1 MTDRKKSGTKGG
13 KPGTFDRRA
22 IARILVKTRKQETE
36 AAHEAKLIGEVLS
49 RAARLDTQTH
59 FDAASLTCGLYC
71 KIKDMPGTNRQ
82 ALFSDP
88 DFARALYRH
97 IQNAFPK
104 EAKAAFSLYFDNLNT
119 TAPSLLDDIQKA
131 WDSAGQK

>member
-1 MTDRKKSGTKGG
+1 M
-13 KPGTFDRRA
+13 A
-22 IARILVKTRKQETE
+22 
-36 AAHEAKLIGEVLS
+36 EVLG
-49 RAARLDTQTH
+49 RAASLDTQTH

-71 KIKDMPGTNRQ
+71 KIKDMPGTNMQ

-104 EAKAAFSLYFDNLNT
+104 EAKAAFSLYFDSLNT